1 MKGLWGLMIL
11 CLQHF
16 YRFETFKSKR
26 SEGKNYSEMSLF
38 TLLISNDMQNIS
50 HTEGQWA
57 YLNIH
62 SLYEEINWALCI
74 KILNV
79 WSVWFIK
86 QIYPIDRFVHVQ
98 NDIWGYSL
106 QQKTRKNLY
115 PLKSWVLNKLAHKRV
130 SCSCK
135 NKWRSFFC
143 INMVWWYAW
152 QEK

>member
-106 QQKTRKNLY
+106 QQKTRKNLI
-115 PLKSWVLNKLAHKRV
+115 NKKARHRK
-130 SCSCK
+130 K
-135 NKWRSFFC
+135 KKKKK
-143 INMVWWYAW
+143 
-152 QEK
+152 EKTCTH